1 MRWMATAF
9 AAVMLSGFSAQAS
22 DGNGHYFIVGA
33 GSHSCKEYTAATP
46 DQKMYAETWM
56 AGYIS
61 AINRTTPD
69 TYHVAGE
76 ASVEKVNGMIA
87 QYCTENPDTA
97 LGVAIHRVL
106 ESLYPQRIRQSPNK

>member
-1 MRWMATAF
+1 MAMVF
-9 AAVMLSGFSAQAS
+9 ATVMLAGGSVQAS
-22 DGNGHYFIVGA
+22 DGSGHYFIVGA
-33 GSHSCKEYTAATP
+33 GSHSCLDYTRATP
-46 DQKMYAETWM
+46 DQRMSAETWM

-76 ASVEKVNGMIA
+76 ASVEKVNAMIA
-87 QYCTENPDTA
+87 QYCAENPDIA

-106 ESLYPQRIRQSPNK
+106 ERLYPQRIRQSPNK